1 MIKIC
6 GIYKITNKINGKCY
20 IGQSNDIHRR
30 WKQELA
36 PNAKLNPHLARA
48 FEKYGIDNF
57 EFEIIEECRREQLNE
72 REQFYIEIY
81 HSIDPKLGYNKTEGG
96 DGNLGRHFI
105 MSEEQKEKIR
115 KANTGRKYTD
125 DKLVNV
131 RYASQHKID
140 PNQIVIY
147 CYETNK
153 YYLSIGKAAK
163 ELNICKDSIRHV
175 ISGKIKRTNNYRFC
189 KITDN
194 INDFISKCEQEDI
207 ILKEKQEYEYKR
219 SLLSKS
225 EKLRI
230 ANLGKHYSDEVNKK
244 KGRPGRKLSEE
255 TKNKIRQSASK
266 NLYNNEHKKKVI
278 CIETGI
284 VYDCINEC
292 ARQLNIDKCCIS
304 RVCNGKSKKAGGYT
318 FRFIENKG

>member
-1 MIKIC
+1 MKQIC

-57 EFEIIEECRREQLNE
+57 EFEIIEECQRNQLNI

-81 HSIDPKLGYNKTEGG
+81 NSIDPLLGYNKTKGG

-105 MSEEQKEKIR
+105 MSDEQKEKI
-115 KANTGRKYTD
+115 KTANTGRKYTD
-125 DKLVNV
+125 IQLENI
-131 RYASQHKID
+131 RYACQHKID
-140 PNQIVIY
+140 PNQQVIY

-175 ISGKIKRTNNYRFC
+175 IDGSANHALNYRFC
-189 KITDN
+189 KISDDINEFIESCQKLDSYLNKHN
-194 INDFISKCEQEDI
+194 IT
-207 ILKEKQEYEYKR
+207 LKQYYIRLAKP
-219 SLLSKS
+219 
-225 EKLRI
+225 
-230 ANLGKHYSDEVNKK
+230 NKK
-244 KGRPGRKLSEE
+244 
-255 TKNKIRQSASK
+255 Q
-266 NLYNNEHKKKVI
+266 VI
-278 CIETGI
+278 CIETNKI
-284 VYDCINEC
+284 FESASDA
-292 ARQLNIDKCCIS
+292 ARQMNLNKHCIIWC
-304 RVCNGKSKKAGGYT
+304 CNGKYKQTNNYHFKY
-318 FRFIENKG
+318 ID